1 MGRRAKGERM
11 IRRHKF
17 GAVPT
22 VVEGIRFAS
31 KKEAKRWAELKL
43 LERAGEIVDLEHQ
56 VKYPLV
62 VNGQLVCSYIC
73 DFRYAWKHGGGQV
86 VEDVKSGPTKT
97 REYRIK
103 RKLMQAIHQVEIQEV

>member
-1 MGRRAKGERM
+1 MQIKRSKYGSVK
-11 IRRHKF
+11 
-17 GAVPT
+17 T
-22 VVEGIRFAS
+22 VVDGITFHS
-31 KKEAKRWAELKL
+31 KKEAARWMQLRL

-103 RKLMQAIHQVEIQEV
+103 RKLMKAIHQVEIQEV